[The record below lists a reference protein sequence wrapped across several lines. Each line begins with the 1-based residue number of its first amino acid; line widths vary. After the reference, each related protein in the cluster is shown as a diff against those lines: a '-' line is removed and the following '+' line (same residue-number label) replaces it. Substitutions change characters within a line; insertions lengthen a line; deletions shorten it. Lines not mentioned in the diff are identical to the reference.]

1 MTKSTLSILCR
12 VASSNLKGIFYEG
25 LADTGF
31 PCLTI
36 MDGVP
41 GLFQSVCLSVV
52 APAHNVESAGTEKLA
67 VVSELKP
74 SLIQP

>member
-1 MTKSTLSILCR
+1 MACR
-12 VASSNLKGIFYEG
+12 ACFIVSVQ
-25 LADTGF
+25 T
-31 PCLTI
+31 
-36 MDGVP
+36 
-41 GLFQSVCLSVV
+41 VCLSVV